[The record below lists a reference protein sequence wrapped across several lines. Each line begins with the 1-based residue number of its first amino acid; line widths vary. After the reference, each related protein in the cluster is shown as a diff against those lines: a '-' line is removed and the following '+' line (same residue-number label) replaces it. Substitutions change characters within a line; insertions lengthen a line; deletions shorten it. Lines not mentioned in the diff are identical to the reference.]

1 VRKEERGDRK
11 EERGKRREERL
22 KLKDVEKLLNEENVR
37 NLKKTTR
44 F

>member
-1 VRKEERGDRK
+1 MRGEWN
-11 EERGKRREERL
+11 EERGKIEE
-22 KLKDVEKLLNEENVR
+22 KEKLLNEENVR

>member
-1 VRKEERGDRK
+1 MNE
-11 EERGKRREERL
+11 RREERL
-22 KLKDVEKLLNEENVR
+22 KKKEKLLNEENVR

>member
-1 VRKEERGDRK
+1 MS

>member
-1 VRKEERGDRK
+1 MSEERGKRR

>member
-1 VRKEERGDRK
+1 MRGERK
-11 EERGKRREERL
+11 EERL

>member
-1 VRKEERGDRK
+1 MSEERGKRKEERG
-11 EERGKRREERL
+11 ERREERL

>member
-1 VRKEERGDRK
+1 MNERKEER
-11 EERGKRREERL
+11 L
-22 KLKDVEKLLNEENVR
+22 KKMGKLLNEENVR

>member
-1 VRKEERGDRK
+1 MNE
-11 EERGKRREERL
+11 RREERL
-22 KLKDVEKLLNEENVR
+22 KRKKKEKLLNEENVR

>member
-1 VRKEERGDRK
+1 MRGEIEEK
-11 EERGKRREERL
+11 
-22 KLKDVEKLLNEENVR
+22 EKLLNEENVR

>member
-1 VRKEERGDRK
+1 MRKDLKRR
-11 EERGKRREERL
+11 EERGKRREERG
-22 KLKDVEKLLNEENVR
+22 KRREEEKLLNEENVR